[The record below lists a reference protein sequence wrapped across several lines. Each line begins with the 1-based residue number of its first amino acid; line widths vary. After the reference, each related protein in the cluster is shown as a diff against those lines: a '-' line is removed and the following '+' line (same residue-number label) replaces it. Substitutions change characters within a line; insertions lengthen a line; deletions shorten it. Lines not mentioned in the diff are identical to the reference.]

1 MALSK
6 EQVYRSFV
14 KGLITEASPL
24 TYPENSSLDEDNFVL
39 NRDGSRE
46 RRLGLDYESG
56 YSLKA
61 TGLGSQPV
69 IDSSRQ
75 SFHLWNTSSG
85 SSSNVIGVI
94 RISNRLWFIDLKSS
108 SPSASFFNSGNSI
121 TVTGLETAEDLEAAS
136 INGDLVLVSKALSK
150 PVVLSFNLATPPLS
164 STISQAIIDIKVRDI
179 WGVDDGLE
187 VDDRPTTLSA
197 LHTYNLRNQ
206 GWNKNISTD
215 NSKEAILNYEED
227 TDRYPSNADNWV
239 LGRNT
244 NPSSDNFE
252 KFQGSRMNR
261 NSIGNSPAPRGALII
276 DAFNRGSSR
285 TTEANKAG
293 QNKGTTVFVSDVS
306 GLPTDREDGKISSIA
321 SFAGRL
327 FYSGIHSN
335 IIGPDAESPNY
346 SNYVFFTQVVTNNTK
361 LGSCYQE
368 ADPTSATINDLIDS
382 DGGTVAIPECTQ
394 IIKIAAAQGS
404 LLIFGDNGVWELYGD
419 TNGFVATSFQVA
431 KVSTNGIYSP
441 TGVVSVGNG
450 FVYWSKAGIYA
461 LQPDPGSGRFA
472 ATNISLSTIQE
483 FYLSIPETQRVNIKS
498 FYDERQN
505 RCRWLYNDTAPSGRS
520 VNTYNKELVY
530 DLTLQAFYKNSLSS
544 LVSNSPYVVDYVQV
558 PGLSST
564 EQETEV
570 IAGTDFV
577 LKGTDQVIIPETVS
591 ISKNSQFAFLTLV
604 GTSFTLSKYRSSTY
618 TDWQTAGAGT
628 GANYTSYLITG
639 YELFGDLMRNK
650 AAPYVMFFFNRTED
664 GYQAA
669 AGGGFELKNQSS
681 CKVQAQWNWAN
692 SDGSGRW
699 GSEFQAYRLVFP
711 YTPTGVNDPFDYGE
725 SVIVTK
731 HKLRGNGRCLSLKIS
746 SDQGKAMHLLGW
758 GITAN
763 ATDKV

>member
-1 MALSK
+1 M
-6 EQVYRSFV
+6 
-14 KGLITEASPL
+14 
-24 TYPENSSLDEDNFVL
+24 
-39 NRDGSRE
+39 
-46 RRLGLDYESG
+46 
-56 YSLKA
+56 
-61 TGLGSQPV
+61 
-69 IDSSRQ
+69 
-75 SFHLWNTSSG
+75 SFHSWNTASG
-85 SSSNVIGVI
+85 NVSESIGVI
-94 RISNRLWFIDLKSS
+94 RIANKLWFIDLRAA
-108 SPSASFFNSGNSI
+108 SPSATFFNSGNALTI
-121 TVTGLETAEDLEAAS
+121 TELDTAEDLETAT

-150 PVVLSFNLATPPLS
+150 PVVLSFTASTGAVTSAT
-164 STISQAIIDIKVRDI
+164 IDIKVRDI

-187 VDDRPTTLSA
+187 VDDRPTTLSS

-206 GWNKNISTD
+206 GWNKNIRTD
-215 NSKEAILNYEED
+215 DSKEAILNYEAA

-244 NPSSDNFE
+244 NPASGDFE
-252 KFQGSRMNR
+252 KFQGSRLNR
-261 NSIGNSPAPRGALII
+261 NSVGNSPAPRGALII

-293 QNKGTTVFVSDVS
+293 QNKNTTVFVSDVS
-306 GLPTDREDGKISSIA
+306 GLPTDREDGKLSSIA

-327 FYSGIHSN
+327 FYSGVYSN
-335 IIGPDAESPNY
+335 IVGADDESPNY

-361 LGSCYQE
+361 LGQCYQE
-368 ADPTSATINDLIDS
+368 ADPTSATINDLVDS

-441 TGVVSVGNG
+441 AGVVSVGNG

-461 LQPDPGSGRFA
+461 LQPDPGSGRFV

-483 FYLSIPETQRVNIKS
+483 FYLSIPENLRVNIKS

-505 RCRWLYNDTAPSGRS
+505 RCRWLYNDSETGLGSTRS
-520 VNTYNKELVY
+520 VNTYTKELVY
-530 DLTLQAFYKNSLSS
+530 DLTLQAFYKNSISS
-544 LVSNSPYVVDYVQV
+544 LVSSSPYVVDYIQV
-558 PGLSST
+558 PGVSSAT
-564 EQETEV
+564 QETEV

-577 LKGTDQVIIPETVS
+577 EVTGSGQVIITESVS
-591 ISKNSQFAFLTLV
+591 VSKSSQFAFLTLRT
-604 GTSFTLSKYRSSTY
+604 TSFTLSKYRSTSY
-618 TDWQTAGAGT
+618 TDWQTAGSGT
-628 GANYTSYLITG
+628 GANYSSYLITG

-650 AAPYVMFFFNRTED
+650 ATPYVMFYFNRTED

-669 AGGGFELKNQSS
+669 AGGGFELKNQSA

-699 GSEFQAYRLVFP
+699 GTEFQAYKLLFP

-746 SDQGKAMHLLGW
+746 SDAGKAMHLLGW